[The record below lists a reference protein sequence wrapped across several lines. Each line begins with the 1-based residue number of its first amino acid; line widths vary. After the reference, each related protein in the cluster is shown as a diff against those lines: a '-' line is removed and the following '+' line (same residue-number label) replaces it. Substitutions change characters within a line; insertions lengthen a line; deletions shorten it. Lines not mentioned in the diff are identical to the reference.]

1 MILSSRQPRS
11 FQAPLPSRCVS
22 RSAPNRMI
30 AHGKMFSQ
38 DFRSFSVVIGS
49 NPTLILGISI
59 PDLSCI
65 HFTKLSTGAGTC
77 LLLMLVY
84 RKGLLSL
91 CRFSGSAF
99 SITSSPPNIGGSLI
113 SASRVPLLRLLLRLC
128 GRGPGVDPSCVS
140 LLKKGARMIG
150 ISAREAPLN
159 ETMNCIGINRTKPRL
174 GLARVIAQSVPMT
187 VRRFGD
193 AEWPN
198 RASWSGT
205 FHPRRPRPQRH
216 AGSSALKVFSFV
228 PEAQSAGE
236 PTKNTTG
243 CRVEKIAM
251 QPLSC
256 TRLSWHVF
264 LFCFVERFVVS
275 TESTSF
281 RYRKRSGCRKS
292 DLLAPRT
299 VDRAEVL
306 RLCAWLVPKVE
317 SDGSA
322 A

>member
-1 MILSSRQPRS
+1 MYLSFRENLPPMILSSRQPRS

-65 HFTKLSTGAGTC
+65 HFTKLSNGAGTC

-128 GRGPGVDPSCVS
+128 GRGPGVNPSCVS

-193 AEWPN
+193 AEMAQPCLLVGYFSPPSPPAPAPC
-198 RASWSGT
+198 R
-205 FHPRRPRPQRH
+205 FF
-216 AGSSALKVFSFV
+216 SAEGL
-228 PEAQSAGE
+228 Q
-236 PTKNTTG
+236 
-243 CRVEKIAM
+243 
-251 QPLSC
+251 
-256 TRLSWHVF
+256 
-264 LFCFVERFVVS
+264 
-275 TESTSF
+275 
-281 RYRKRSGCRKS
+281 
-292 DLLAPRT
+292 
-299 VDRAEVL
+299 
-306 RLCAWLVPKVE
+306 LC
-317 SDGSA
+317 S
-322 A
+322 

>member
-216 AGSSALKVFSFV
+216 AGSSTLKVFSFS
-228 PEAQSAGE
+228 SALFLKLSLRANPRKTRLDAGS
-236 PTKNTTG
+236 KRSRCNH
-243 CRVEKIAM
+243 CRVRV
-251 QPLSC
+251 L
-256 TRLSWHVF
+256 VG
-264 LFCFVERFVVS
+264 
-275 TESTSF
+275 TSF
-281 RYRKRSGCRKS
+281 FFVSLKDSWCRQSRLRFDRKRSGGLACSSS
-292 DLLAPRT
+292 DCGQGRSSALVRLAR
-299 VDRAEVL
+299 
-306 RLCAWLVPKVE
+306 KVE